1 MNSDAEKKIVL
12 VEDDNIIA
20 FSQAKFLRDKGFE
33 VETLSSGEEC
43 VDYIKSNASAD
54 LILMDIDLGK
64 GVDGIV
70 AAEKIAEFRDIP
82 VVFLTAFSDEDTIN
96 RVNDAARYGYVVKS
110 SGNPVILSAIK
121 MAFRLFD
128 SARILRESEEKYR
141 FIAENSTDIIS
152 RMDTTGNIIYM
163 SPLSRTITGHDPDEL
178 LGHNVFKYYHPD
190 DRQLI
195 INVYHQLLDYPEIVT
210 FKYRFRMKDGNYIW
224 LETTSRRLTDPDG
237 SIAGIISSS
246 RDITSRVEAE
256 KALKE
261 SEEKLHLVMNGVP
274 ALLSYVDKD
283 ERFVYVN
290 DAYERW
296 HGIPKE
302 NIVGMAINELLPA
315 EVYERSSP
323 YYKKALA
330 GERTVFE
337 NYVNDRNGNEKFV
350 RGHLVPHF
358 IDGNVN
364 GFFTLIFDITDNKRA
379 GDKILSLLNEKDLL
393 LKEVHHRVKNNMGSI
408 AALLYLQMDSMV
420 NPDAVNAI
428 QDARSRVISMM
439 GIYDILYRSG
449 EYRSVAAK
457 GYFSDLIE
465 KISSTYITS
474 SRVKIT
480 SEIEEMI
487 LDSGILF
494 PVGMI
499 VNELLTNAI
508 KYAFIGDRSGGIH
521 VRIIKKDDKHVEI
534 SIRDNGAGLPDAL
547 EISSSRGFGL
557 TLVKMMIQQLNGSIK
572 INKVGGTEFKINFP
586 VDKNI

>member
-1 MNSDAEKKIVL
+1 MDSESTKKIVL

-33 VETLSSGEEC
+33 VVTLSSGEEC
-43 VDYIKSNASAD
+43 VEYLASNSGAD

-64 GVDGIV
+64 GIDGIL
-70 AAEKIAEFRDIP
+70 AAEKISEFKDIP

-121 MAFRLFD
+121 MAFRLFE
-128 SARILRESEEKYR
+128 SAKVLRESEEKYR

-152 RMDTTGNIIYM
+152 KMDSSGNIIYM
-163 SPLSRTITGHDPDEL
+163 SPLSKTITGHDADEL
-178 LGHNVFKYYHPD
+178 LGKNIFKFYHRD
-190 DRQLI
+190 DRDI
-195 INVYHQLLDYPEIVT
+195 IVDVYRRLMEQPDIIT
-210 FKYRFRMKDGNYIW
+210 FSYRFRMEDGNYKW
-224 LETTSRRLTDPDG
+224 LETTSRRLTDSDG
-237 SIAGIISSS
+237 LVAGIISSS
-246 RDITSRVEAE
+246 RDITARVESE

-261 SEEKLHLVMNGVP
+261 SEEKLHLVMDGVP
-274 ALLSYVDKD
+274 ALLSYIDRD

-296 HGIPKE
+296 HGIPKDK
-302 NIVGMAINELLPA
+302 IVGMSLNELLTPEA
-315 EVYERSSP
+315 YERSSE

-330 GERTVFE
+330 GERAVFE
-337 NYVNDRNGNEKFV
+337 NFTNDINGRERFV

-358 IDGNVN
+358 IDGTVN
-364 GFFTLIFDITDNKRA
+364 GFFTMIFDITDNKRSEQ
-379 GDKILSLLNEKDLL
+379 KILSLLNEKDLL

-420 NPDAVNAI
+420 NPSAVNAI

-449 EYRSVAAK
+449 EYRSVAAR

-474 SRVKIT
+474 TRVKIT
-480 SEIEEMI
+480 SEIDEMV
-487 LDSGILF
+487 LDSTILF

-499 VNELLTNAI
+499 VNELLTNAV
-508 KYAFIGDRSGGIH
+508 KYAFAGERSGVIQ
-521 VRIIKKDDKHVEI
+521 VRIIRKDEKHVEI

-547 EISSSRGFGL
+547 EISSTRGFGL

-572 INKVGGTEFKINFP
+572 INRVGGTEFKINFP
-586 VDKNI
+586 VERNI